1 MKFFEHVK
9 GFFSNKAE
17 YSKGLYALFKLEAKL
32 AGLNL
37 LPFLVG
43 LIVLLALAITVWL
56 TLMILIGYVIIL
68 LSKQSLTAIITILVL
83 NLALALYLVRDMKQ
97 RLQEMSFAR
106 TRNCL
111 RTSEKGNEN
120 ESTERAIEVNSQIR
134 DES

>member
-1 MKFFEHVK
+1 MKFFEHAK
-9 GFFSNKAE
+9 GFFSNKTE
-17 YSKGLYALFKLEAKL
+17 YSKGIYALFKLEAKL

-56 TLMILIGYVIIL
+56 TFMILIGYVIIL
-68 LSKQSLTAIITILVL
+68 LSKQPLTAIISILVL
-83 NLALALYLVRDMKQ
+83 NLALALYLIRDMKQ

-111 RTSEKGNEN
+111 RTSEEGDES
-120 ESTERAIEVNSQIR
+120 ESTERAVEFNSHIR

>member
-9 GFFSNKAE
+9 GFFSNKTE

-68 LSKQSLTAIITILVL
+68 LSKQPLTAIISILVL
-83 NLALALYLVRDMKQ
+83 NLALALYLIHDMKQ
-97 RLQEMSFAR
+97 RLQQMSFAR
-106 TRNCL
+106 TRSCL
-111 RTSEKGNEN
+111 RTSEEENES